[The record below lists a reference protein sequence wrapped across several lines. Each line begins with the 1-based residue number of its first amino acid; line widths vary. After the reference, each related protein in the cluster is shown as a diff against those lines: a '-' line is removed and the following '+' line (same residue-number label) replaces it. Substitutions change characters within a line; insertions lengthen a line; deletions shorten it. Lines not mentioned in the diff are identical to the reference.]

1 LVWTHF
7 LPRAPWLDWLGW
19 PEAAPGLF
27 HLDLNADPAAREN
40 VARRLL
46 DMHRLAT
53 GALPRRDLFA
63 LNALEEALLWCDAAN
78 PRSAQAKLDARV
90 RAATEFL
97 LQNLRET
104 VPLDALART
113 VGLSVSRLS
122 HLFRQ
127 QVGLTPQQFVERER
141 ITRAKQLLEL
151 TSRTVAAIAGEVGYE
166 NPFYFTLRFKRHTGL
181 SPTEWRK
188 ARVPIRGG

>member
-1 LVWTHF
+1 
-7 LPRAPWLDWLGW
+7 
-19 PEAAPGLF
+19 
-27 HLDLNADPAAREN
+27 
-40 VARRLL
+40 
-46 DMHRLAT
+46 
-53 GALPRRDLFA
+53 
-63 LNALEEALLWCDAAN
+63 
-78 PRSAQAKLDARV
+78 V

-127 QVGLTPQQFVERER
+127 QVGLTPQQFIERER